1 MEKLI
6 KISECFRYMLI
17 EIINGVAYILLQPLY
32 TVNRIRNTW
41 IDVWNED
48 DGPDTS
54 YMDDD
59 EPSQKDV
66 VVRGFRK

>member
-1 MEKLI
+1 MEKLL
-6 KISECFRYMLI
+6 KISECFRYTLI
-17 EIINGVAYILLQPLY
+17 EIINGMAYILLQPLY

-48 DGPDTS
+48 DG

-59 EPSQKDV
+59 DEPIQKDV